1 MAITPEM
8 ISEKSFSTK
17 FKGYNVDEVDD
28 FLDYV
33 MDEVDKLIRENKSL
47 QEGDDHEKL
56 VKLTAELEATRS
68 KVKQLENAGAD
79 SAELNGLR
87 AEIKNLQHR
96 NAELEAG
103 NVDAAEL
110 NNLRSQLMAAKT
122 QIAELESR
130 PVGLPSMEVDNLKAQ
145 LEQREA
151 ELRAAHQEIAELRA
165 KPTASDAVIEAANKK
180 AQQII
185 GDATVRSDFMIKDA
199 ETQTRKALAAMRVEV
214 DEAQKEFENLRVQMR
229 EVRNRYL
236 ITLQNQL
243 RVFDDEGTSSE
254 K

>member
-17 FKGYNVDEVDD
+17 FKGYNMDEVDD

-33 MDEVDKLIRENKSL
+33 MDEVDKLIRETKAL
-47 QEGDDHEKL
+47 EEGGDHDKM
-56 VKLTAELEATRS
+56 VKLTAELEATRA
-68 KVKQLENAGAD
+68 KVKQLENAGSD
-79 SAELNGLR
+79 NAELEGLR

-96 NAELEAG
+96 NAELEAS
-103 NVDAAEL
+103 NVDSVEL
-110 NNLRSQLMAAKT
+110 NNLRGQLMAAKA
-122 QIAELESR
+122 QIAELESQ
-130 PVGLPSMEVDNLKAQ
+130 PVALPSMEVDNLKAQ

-151 ELRAAHQEIAELRA
+151 ELRAAREEIAELRN
-165 KPTASDAVIEAANKK
+165 KPTASEAVTEAANKK

-185 GDATVRSDFMIKDA
+185 ADAAARSDYMIKDA

-243 RVFDDEGTSSE
+243 RVFDEEEISAE